1 MKFGVSFFLSPTELR
16 KFMVLGE
23 MKIWSHLFCSIKQI
37 HPASLDDLTALAVLI
52 RV

>member
-1 MKFGVSFFLSPTELR
+1 M
-16 KFMVLGE
+16 MLGE

-37 HPASLDDLTALAVLI
+37 DAALLDDLTALTVLI